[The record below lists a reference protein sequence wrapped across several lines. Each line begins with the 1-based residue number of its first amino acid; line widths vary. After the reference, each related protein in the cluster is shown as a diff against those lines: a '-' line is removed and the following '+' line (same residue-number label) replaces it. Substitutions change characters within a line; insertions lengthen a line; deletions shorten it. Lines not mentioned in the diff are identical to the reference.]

1 MNSHSQ
7 QPITASVIYLIGVVL
22 TNITQLMQ
30 ISLLIYDYRVFPGLF
45 SKVSSFYQA
54 AAGLIRH
61 HFWDIPD
68 CLKTYVK
75 KENPPISCETRRILR
90 KRCGDRIIQG
100 LKNNSQTRFLGSG
113 VVFIPSFSWIW
124 LTFDCLYYQ
133 HKTVP
138 SSAWNIMAKT
148 SEISI
153 YLI

>member
-1 MNSHSQ
+1 
-7 QPITASVIYLIGVVL
+7 
-22 TNITQLMQ
+22 MQ

-113 VVFIPSFSWIW
+113 SSF
-124 LTFDCLYYQ
+124 LFPHCEFD
-133 HKTVP
+133 
-138 SSAWNIMAKT
+138 
-148 SEISI
+148 
-153 YLI
+153 